1 MMKRKLIAL
10 GTLIILLG
18 VVFAPTALAHDGVGG
33 DEYAAADIMLMA
45 ALFTFVAAAF
55 AMMYSISNG
64 EFKNPE
70 ETKRRM
76 LELATID
83 EDGNDVEMYVSTEEQ
98 YFEDGLISNLTTD
111 YTSASANLAAVTNS
125 SNEEAEVLV
134 SSRS

>member
-1 MMKRKLIAL
+1 MKRKLIAV
-10 GTLIILLG
+10 GTLIVLLG

-45 ALFTFVAAAF
+45 ALLTFVAAAF
-55 AMMYSISNG
+55 AMMYAISNG

-98 YFEDGLISNLTTD
+98 YFEDVLFPNLTKD
-111 YTSASANLAAVTNS
+111 YAPANGTGIAASSTQ
-125 SNEEAEVLV
+125 EAEVLV